1 MSKLKLLLLA
11 LTFATVAA
19 CSSQS
24 ADKSVMAPALVGES
38 SKPGTYLAYEHTVS
52 INAPAETLTARMDAT
67 RVACVEARFGACT
80 LLSFDQSGARYAGG
94 RVVVR
99 IVPAGVEPL
108 VKLASEGGEI
118 GSRETKAEDRAEAIA
133 DIERKKD
140 LLSRQQTRLLEFQGR
155 KDLPVADVLALTRE
169 LAQIETDL
177 DGLNKARANEQRR
190 IETNLLTIGFRPDKE
205 ERASRW
211 SRVGTAF
218 GNASERLAEGVVDTV
233 ELVAYALPMLLVVF
247 VLALI
252 LRWSWR
258 RFSRN
263 RSA

>member
-11 LTFATVAA
+11 LVFAGVAA
-19 CSSQS
+19 CSNQS

-38 SKPGTYLAYEHTVS
+38 SKPGAFLAYEHTVS
-52 INAPAETLTARMDAT
+52 ISAPAETLTARMDAT
-67 RVACVEARFGACT
+67 RAACVEARFGACT

-108 VKLASEGGEI
+108 VKLAGEGGEI
-118 GSRETKAEDRAEAIA
+118 GSRETKAEDRAEVIA

-140 LLSRQQTRLLEFQGR
+140 LLGRQQARLLEFQGR

-177 DGLNKARANEQRR
+177 DALSKARANEQRR
-190 IETNLLTIGFRPDKE
+190 IETNLLTIGFRPDRE
-205 ERASRW
+205 EPVSRW
-211 SRVGTAF
+211 SRVGRAF
-218 GNASERLAEGVVDTV
+218 GNASDRLAEGVVDTV
-233 ELVAYALPMLLVVF
+233 ELVVYALPMLLVIF
-247 VLALI
+247 ALALI
-252 LRWSWR
+252 LRWLWR
-258 RFSRN
+258 RFASR
-263 RSA
+263 RAT